1 MKQQHRLWI
10 IGIVAVLLVA
20 VVAFTRGNPAGPE
33 KTLALQ
39 VPAFL
44 DSVSST
50 NTAAPP
56 EVTAML
62 SSEAGISAY
71 IQTADSITLSSVRG
85 EFRTIETETADYII
99 GSVAV
104 PDHPEQFDVHVYVHT
119 DGWIL
124 SYYINTDPTGKIADV
139 RASTVSGT
147 KLDTILAIVAGA
159 AGYPAINV
167 KYYDFR
173 YPNATHMLMVAE
185 DQADGREFN
194 ITMPTEYGYFE
205 RSFGVYDSTTYS
217 SDPWNLYING
227 TAATR
232 TWYGS
237 NMAYGSIPASQLLPG
252 QTHLIALNSG
262 STVAYGILVITYRV
276 Q

>member
-10 IGIVAVLLVA
+10 IGIVAVFLVA

-39 VPAFL
+39 APAFL

-56 EVTAML
+56 EVAAML

-124 SYYINTDPTGKIADV
+124 AYYVNTDPTSKIADV
-139 RASTVSGT
+139 MARTVNGT
-147 KLDTILAIVAGA
+147 KLETVLSIVAGA
-159 AGYPAINV
+159 AGYPMIDV

-173 YPNATHMLMVAE
+173 YPNATHILMVAE
-185 DQADGREFN
+185 DHENGRDFTIE
-194 ITMPTEYGYFE
+194 MPIDFAYFE
-205 RSFGVYDSTTYS
+205 RSWAFYTTTDNDYY
-217 SDPWNLYING
+217 WGFYING
-227 TAATR
+227 AEATASWGGWR
-232 TWYGS
+232 MSYGV
-237 NMAYGSIPASQLLPG
+237 IPASQLLPG
-252 QTHLIALNSG
+252 QPHQIGLNTNTNYSP
-262 STVAYGILVITYRV
+262 YGVLVITYRV